1 MMKTIIVLIIFS
13 LVMIVVKSEH
23 GYLLD
28 KYTGCEVWCVINN
41 ESCNGECKRRGGY
54 YGYCYFWKLACFC
67 QGARKSE
74 LWHYETNKCNG
85 RM

>member
-1 MMKTIIVLIIFS
+1 MMKIIIFLIVSSLVLIG
-13 LVMIVVKSEH
+13 VKTDN

-28 KYTGCEVWCVINN
+28 KYTGCKVWCVINN
-41 ESCNGECKRRGGY
+41 ESCNSECKIRRGN
-54 YGYCYFWKLACFC
+54 YGYCYFWKLACYC
-67 QGARKSE
+67 EGAPKSE